1 MEPRDEDR
9 RRLILDLLQHSRY
22 RRGLQ
27 QRSDDVVRVILA
39 NRQLCGAVD
48 AILAD
53 RDYASLGRIDRKR
66 LGRQKALVDHM
77 LEWAY
82 FASDEFVERAKGG

>member
-1 MEPRDEDR
+1 MEPSDEDR
-9 RRLILDLLQHSRY
+9 RRLVGDLLQRSRY

-27 QRSDDVVRVILA
+27 QRSDEVIRVVLA
-39 NRQLCGAVD
+39 NRQLRGAVD

-53 RDYASLGRIDRKR
+53 RDYSSLGRIDRRR
-66 LGRQKALVDHM
+66 LGHQKALIDHM

-82 FASDEFVERAKGG
+82 FASDEFVERARRG